1 MSYDDILTIVLSK
14 WTIYVLIS
22 ILLVIIF
29 GYLWNYFIIKE
40 LREMNKILHQDLN
53 HMMDVI
59 AHSRGPAPGPYT
71 NVQSVNYP
79 VNKDQNYK
87 EEENLEYEERS

>member
-1 MSYDDILTIVLSK
+1 MSYDEILTIVLSR

-22 ILLVIIF
+22 FLLVIIF

-87 EEENLEYEERS
+87 GEENLEYEERS

>member
-1 MSYDDILTIVLSK
+1 
-14 WTIYVLIS
+14 
-22 ILLVIIF
+22 
-29 GYLWNYFIIKE
+29 
-40 LREMNKILHQDLN
+40 MNKILHQDLN